1 MKKFILINKILVLV
15 FWAVFI
21 VDLIWPVHIA
31 ILPIGLL
38 MGVIHAVEF
47 YWQRK
52 ALKEAG
58 ESDMRAFVQT
68 LLFGALYWRSLI
80 KRD

>member
-1 MKKFILINKILVLV
+1 MQNFILINKILLLA

-21 VDLIWPVHIA
+21 VDFIWPVHIA

-47 YWQRK
+47 LWQRK
-52 ALKEAG
+52 AFKEVG
-58 ESDMRAFVQT
+58 E
-68 LLFGALYWRSLI
+68 
-80 KRD
+80 

>member
-1 MKKFILINKILVLV
+1 MKNFILFNKILLLA

-21 VDLIWPVHIA
+21 IDFIWPVHVV

-47 YWQRK
+47 FWQRK
-52 ALKEAG
+52 ALKKAG
-58 ESDMRAFVQT
+58 ESDMQALVQT
-68 LLFGALYWRSLI
+68 LLFRVLYWRSVV
-80 KRD
+80 KRN

>member
-1 MKKFILINKILVLV
+1 MQNFILINKILLLA

-21 VDLIWPVHIA
+21 VDFIWPVHIA

-47 YWQRK
+47 FWQRR

-58 ESDMRAFVQT
+58 ESDMRALVQT
-68 LLFGALYWRSLI
+68 LLFGVLYWRSLV

>member
-1 MKKFILINKILVLV
+1 MQNFILINKILLSA
-15 FWAVFI
+15 FWAIFI

-47 YWQRK
+47 FWQRK
-52 ALKEAG
+52 ALKDAG
-58 ESDMRAFVQT
+58 ESDMQALVQT
-68 LLFGALYWRSLI
+68 LLFGVLYWRYLV
-80 KRD
+80 KRG